1 MDLTLTFGNS
11 IFLAQIKTFILEFKL
26 AFRFLFNRF
35 FLHLLQL
42 NIVHVL
48 MLWDN
53 KSMHQMG
60 ANGNDKC
67 YYRRM
72 TYKVFMILLDD
83 KSSDIINTASLT
95 L

>member
-1 MDLTLTFGNS
+1 
-11 IFLAQIKTFILEFKL
+11 
-26 AFRFLFNRF
+26 
-35 FLHLLQL
+35 
-42 NIVHVL
+42 

-95 L
+95 LKN